1 MAQPQP
7 QPRVKVQNMVF
18 TCYLSTPLNLLD
30 ISRKL
35 RHRGAGYN
43 PKKFAAVITRTK
55 KSEDV
60 LALSSPN
67 FPESSPSPLKIKNF
81 NKNAARGND
90 DDFRDRI
97 LAESLHPVQF
107 HAYPITEPPPRSQRF
122 YKDPKIAILLF
133 RTGKVV
139 CTGGKTEDH
148 AIYTVKGVTRTL
160 RELGYSDIKVV
171 RFFIKNLVATS
182 QVPYNIDR
190 KKIAARYPSFCT
202 FEPDIFP
209 GVIMRYPGLEPNTA
223 LIFSSGKINI
233 TGSKSEEEA
242 NMALST
248 ILPLVENF
256 AIKFEDDENFSA
268 VASVASLLP
277 SPLPP
282 PPPPEKK
289 RVDDTR
295 ALAASSI
302 KRSVDDYLKS
312 IVGNNDDDDEGGEKK
327 THAGDNYAKITT
339 KRKKRKSIV
348 GNNDDDDEGGEKKT
362 HAGDNYA
369 KITTKRKKRKKET
382 KAIAPPESLAFE
394 DPSDVMRAAFKD
406 LSHLYEAKEEEEVG
420 SDRDIGSAK
429 REKFDEIK
437 KLIENSGFAES
448 LAREWRNGIGGNSTG
463 YWTLGHLKRAFHRI
477 WNETVSSFREAAPL
491 RNSMVGNFY
500 LQEQSQFLFEYVAT
514 ATVAIP
520 TTTITR

>member
-1 MAQPQP
+1 M
-7 QPRVKVQNMVF
+7 
-18 TCYLSTPLNLLD
+18 
-30 ISRKL
+30 
-35 RHRGAGYN
+35 
-43 PKKFAAVITRTK
+43 
-55 KSEDV
+55 
-60 LALSSPN
+60 
-67 FPESSPSPLKIKNF
+67 
-81 NKNAARGND
+81 
-90 DDFRDRI
+90 
-97 LAESLHPVQF
+97 
-107 HAYPITEPPPRSQRF
+107 
-122 YKDPKIAILLF
+122 
-133 RTGKVV
+133 V

-148 AIYTVKGVTRTL
+148 AIYTVRGVTHTL

-190 KKIAARYPSFCT
+190 KKIAARYPSFCV

-282 PPPPEKK
+282 PPPEKK

-312 IVGNNDDDDEGGEKK
+312 IVGNNDDDD
-327 THAGDNYAKITT
+327 
-339 KRKKRKSIV
+339 
-348 GNNDDDDEGGEKKT
+348 DEGGERKT

-382 KAIAPPESLAFE
+382 KAVAPPESLAFE
-394 DPSDVMRAAFKD
+394 DPSDVMRAAFGD
-406 LSHLYEAKEEEEVG
+406 LSHLYEAKEEEEEVG

-448 LAREWRNGIGGNSTG
+448 LAREWRDGIGSNSTG

-477 WNETVSSFREAAPL
+477 WKETVTPLREAAPL
-491 RNSMVGNFY
+491 RNSMVGIFY

>member
-90 DDFRDRI
+90 DDFWDRI

-282 PPPPEKK
+282 PPPEKK

-312 IVGNNDDDDEGGEKK
+312 IVGNNDD
-327 THAGDNYAKITT
+327 H
-339 KRKKRKSIV
+339 
-348 GNNDDDDEGGEKKT
+348 DEGGEKKT

-382 KAIAPPESLAFE
+382 KAVAPPESLAFE
-394 DPSDVMRAAFKD
+394 DPSDVMRAAFGD
-406 LSHLYEAKEEEEVG
+406 LSHLYEAKEEVVVG

-437 KLIENSGFAES
+437 KLIEKSGFAES
-448 LAREWRNGIGGNSTG
+448 LAREWRNGIGSNSTG

-520 TTTITR
+520 TTTTTR